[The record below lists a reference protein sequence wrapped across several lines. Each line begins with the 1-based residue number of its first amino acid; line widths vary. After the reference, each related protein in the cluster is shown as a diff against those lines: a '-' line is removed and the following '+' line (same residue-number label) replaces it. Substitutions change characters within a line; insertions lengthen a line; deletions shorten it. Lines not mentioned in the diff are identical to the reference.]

1 VAKTLVD
8 NGASLNLILR
18 KTFIEM
24 GLDLSDLTLVHDTFN
39 GVILRQSST
48 PIRCINHDISCGSRE
63 NKRREML
70 TFKVASYDIDYN
82 CILRGSFL
90 LKFMA
95 IIHTAYATLKMPRPK
110 GIITIKAYQ

>member
-1 VAKTLVD
+1 MHQPRR
-8 NGASLNLILR
+8 ILWIER
-18 KTFIEM
+18 KQAQ
-24 GLDLSDLTLVHDTFN
+24 G
-39 GVILRQSST
+39 
-48 PIRCINHDISCGSRE
+48 
-63 NKRREML
+63 ML

-82 CILRGSFL
+82 CILRGSFF